1 MNATNSCALMDELR
15 PEGAPHKKQIQF
27 VKDRP
32 GHDWRYAIDAS
43 KIKQELGFVTKS
55 NFRVKLLETVV
66 WFLNH
71 ESWWQPLLRK
81 QSLKLG

>member
-32 GHDWRYAIDAS
+32 GHDRRYVIDVSKMKRELGYAI
-43 KIKQELGFVTKS
+43 KS
-55 NFRVKLLETVV
+55 N
-66 WFLNH
+66 
-71 ESWWQPLLRK
+71 
-81 QSLKLG
+81 